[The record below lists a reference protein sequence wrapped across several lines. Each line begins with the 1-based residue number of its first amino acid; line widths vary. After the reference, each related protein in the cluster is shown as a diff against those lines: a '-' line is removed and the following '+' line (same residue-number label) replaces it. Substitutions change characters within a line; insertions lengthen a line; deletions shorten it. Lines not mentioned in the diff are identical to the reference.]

1 MTDQPCIVRFF
12 VDERPIPQPRGRPC
26 SVGDGTMRV
35 IVSRKHP
42 VNGFINAIRAT
53 ALLAH
58 RNKPPLQ
65 GPLRVDIDV
74 ILPRPKSML
83 WKTRMMPRVYQWAY
97 KGPDKDNF
105 EKVIFDSICGLLI
118 VNDGQICDGRT
129 RKFIAA
135 GDERPGA
142 WITVIPL

>member
-1 MTDQPCIVRFF
+1 VNDQPSIIRFF

-26 SVGDGTMRV
+26 VLGDGTARV
-35 IVSRKHP
+35 IVDRKHK
-42 VNGFINAIRAT
+42 VHGFINAIQAT

-58 RNKPPLQ
+58 RNKPPLR

-74 ILPRPKSML
+74 ILPRPKNML
-83 WKTRMMPRVYQWAY
+83 WKTRPMPRVYQWAY

-105 EKVIFDSICGLLI
+105 EKACFDAMAGLLF

-142 WITVIPL
+142 WITIVSL